1 MEKKIMIKNKSQYT
15 CNYGKVKRG
24 KFMNSKAKTLINFKI
39 FNNMLSK
46 FEKINSQNKI
56 LEKLK
61 IWKLDKGRKYEGFP
75 GGASGKEPS
84 CQCR

>member
-1 MEKKIMIKNKSQYT
+1 
-15 CNYGKVKRG
+15 
-24 KFMNSKAKTLINFKI
+24 
-39 FNNMLSK
+39 MLSK
-46 FEKINSQNKI
+46 FEKINLQNKI
-56 LEKLK
+56 WEKLK

>member
-1 MEKKIMIKNKSQYT
+1 M
-15 CNYGKVKRG
+15 VKLEEASSWIQ
-24 KFMNSKAKTLINFKI
+24 KQKLSNFKR

-46 FEKINSQNKI
+46 FEKINLQNKI
-56 LEKLK
+56 WEKLK
-61 IWKLDKGRKYEGFP
+61 IWQLDKGRKYEGFP